1 MQLRGSICALVTP
14 FSSAGDLD
22 LEAFERLLDWHASAG
37 TQAVVIGGS
46 TGESGALETTEV
58 VRLVRQARQKS
69 RAQLQIWAG
78 IGAPA
83 THKALHLGEALID
96 AGAQVLLAV
105 TPYYSRPPQEGLY
118 RHYQQ
123 LADQLAAPLVLYNV
137 PGRTGVDLLPETV
150 ARLIDH
156 PNIIGIKEAVG
167 RDDRLQAML
176 ALRRPDFA
184 ILSGDDGT
192 CAEWMVQGADGVV
205 SVAANVVPELMAH
218 LATLAQDD
226 PQGCR
231 ALDLRLRALYVALES
246 APNPM
251 PVKALLARLG
261 HCGPTLRLPL
271 IELEPSHEAHLLTV
285 HEQLHA

>member
-1 MQLRGSICALVTP
+1 MKGLILSGGTGSRLYPLTYTNAKQLIPVANKPILFRVIESIR
-14 FSSAGDLD
+14 D
-22 LEAFERLLDWHASAG
+22 
-37 TQAVVIGGS
+37 
-46 TGESGALETTEV
+46 
-58 VRLVRQARQKS
+58 
-69 RAQLQIWAG
+69 AG
-78 IGAPA
+78 I
-83 THKALHLGEALID
+83 D
-96 AGAQVLLAV
+96 
-105 TPYYSRPPQEGLY
+105 
-118 RHYQQ
+118 
-123 LADQLAAPLVLYNV
+123 D
-137 PGRTGVDLLPETV
+137 
-150 ARLIDH
+150 
-156 PNIIGIKEAVG
+156 IGIVVGNTAEQIKEAVG

-285 HEQLHA
+285 HEQLPA